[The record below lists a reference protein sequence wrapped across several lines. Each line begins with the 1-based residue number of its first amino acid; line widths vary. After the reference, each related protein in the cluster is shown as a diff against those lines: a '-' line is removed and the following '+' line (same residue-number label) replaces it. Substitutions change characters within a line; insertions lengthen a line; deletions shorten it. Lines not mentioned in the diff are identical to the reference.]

1 MNEGTGAVGFSLA
14 DLPTELSVLL
24 LAVILGLVHVFA
36 AAIAMTKDRGAQW
49 NAGPR
54 DGEPPA
60 MGNLAGRLDRASNN
74 FKETFPFFA
83 AAVLIA
89 FTTGR
94 LSELSALGAQLY
106 LVGRII
112 YLPLY
117 AFGIPMVRS
126 LAFMLSIAGMVM
138 VLIAAFTPA

>member
-1 MNEGTGAVGFSLA
+1 MNDATTASGFSLA

-24 LAVILGLVHVFA
+24 LAAILGLVHVFA
-36 AAIAMTKDRGAQW
+36 AAIVMTKDRGAKW

-60 MGNLAGRLDRASNN
+60 MGNLAGRLERASNN
-74 FKETFPFFA
+74 FKETFPIFA
-83 AAVLIA
+83 VAVLVA

-94 LSELSALGAQLY
+94 LSDLSALGAQLY
-106 LVGRII
+106 LVGRVI

-117 AFGIPMVRS
+117 AVGIPIVRS
-126 LAFMLSIAGMVM
+126 LAFMLSVAGMVL